1 MGIPFIPLRGAV
13 DSDYMRVRPD
23 FRLVDDP
30 YHPGEKTVVAPA
42 LQPDFALLHGF
53 RGDRF
58 GNAILNGGQDSR
70 LTALAAR
77 STIVTVEEI
86 VDGPLVAAPGEVFV
100 SGIHVGAIVH
110 SPMGAHPSAC
120 RGYYLEDTAALQGYV
135 DATETPERLLAWL
148 ERFGGGTA
156 SEEAYLVNA
165 GVLDPAGD

>member
-13 DSDYMRVRPD
+13 DSDYMRIRPD
-23 FRLVDDP
+23 FRLLDDP

-58 GNAILNGGQDSR
+58 GNVILNGGQDSR
-70 LTALAAR
+70 LTVLAAR
-77 STIVTVEEI
+77 TAIVTVEEL
-86 VDGPLVAAPGEVFV
+86 VEGPLTAAEGEVFV
-100 SGIHVGAIVH
+100 SGIHVGAVVL
-110 SPMGAHPSAC
+110 SPMGAHPSGC

-135 DATETPERLLAWL
+135 DATDTPEHLSAWL
-148 ERFGGGTA
+148 AEFGGGTA

-165 GVLDPAGD
+165 GVLAPAGA